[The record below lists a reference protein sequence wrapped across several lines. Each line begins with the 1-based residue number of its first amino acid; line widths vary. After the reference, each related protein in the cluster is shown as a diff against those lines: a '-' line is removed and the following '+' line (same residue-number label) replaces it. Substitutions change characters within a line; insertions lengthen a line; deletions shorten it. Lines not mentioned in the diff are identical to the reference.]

1 MSFLLY
7 VPIWLMVIIVAL
19 LSVVVAYVGFYL
31 IHRYYDYEHLEK
43 YHNVTS
49 YLFNAYGL
57 LYAVL
62 IAFVVFINWSDYN
75 NAQNHIYSE
84 SNQISN
90 LFFNVQGLDEPLRT
104 NLLNSICNYTEIINN
119 IEIPEMQK
127 GIYSYENNIAFNR
140 IWEDFIKID
149 IKTINNTIL
158 YDKCMDELKGI
169 SEARRFRY
177 FYITNSIPTI
187 IWVVMILG
195 CLISFSFSFFFGVR
209 VRFPYFF
216 LAIAFTFINVI
227 ILYLIYVLDHPYEGA
242 NSISYHTMTKILENF
257 RTVLQSPK

>member
-19 LSVVVAYVGFYL
+19 LSVVIAFIGFYF
-31 IHRYYDYEHLEK
+31 IHKFYDYEHLEK

-62 IAFVVFINWSDYN
+62 IAFVVYINWTDYN

-90 LFFNVQGLDEPLRT
+90 LFFIVQGLDEPVRT
-104 NLLNSICNYTEIINN
+104 DLMMSIYDYTEVINKT
-119 IEIPEMQK
+119 EIPEMQM
-127 GIYSYENNIAFNR
+127 GVYSYKSNVAFNR

-149 IKTINNTIL
+149 IKTISNTIL
-158 YDKCMDELKGI
+158 YDKCLNELKGI

-216 LAIAFTFINVI
+216 LAIAFTFINII

-242 NSISYHTMTKILENF
+242 NAISYHTMSKILENF
-257 RTVLQSPK
+257 STVLQSPK